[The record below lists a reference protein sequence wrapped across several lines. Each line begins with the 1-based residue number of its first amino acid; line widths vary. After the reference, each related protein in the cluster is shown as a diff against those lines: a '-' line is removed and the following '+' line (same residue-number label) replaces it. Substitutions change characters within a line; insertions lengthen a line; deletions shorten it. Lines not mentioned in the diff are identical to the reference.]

1 MPLWFRR
8 ALQVVAPFLAVSMG
22 GVLLG
27 GLAKWAF
34 GISDDVAARAGGIIA
49 GAALVLSTAVV
60 LFRVY
65 RKRRPS

>member
-1 MPLWFRR
+1 
-8 ALQVVAPFLAVSMG
+8 VG

-49 GAALVLSTAVV
+49 GAALMSSIAVA
-60 LFRVY
+60 LFRVFG
-65 RKRRPS
+65 KGRPS